1 MRDRRIAI
9 AWELISLPPKQ
20 RLIASAPFVFTNMA
34 TADYI
39 DPSEVE
45 ANRDATP
52 RSRPLSPTLVASLRL
67 DLAWLDSRRSA
78 ASVTSTAS
86 EPDPSIAGSSYHQK
100 RRQSIPP
107 SDGASSPTLASR
119 RIHAAARGGGQ
130 IGRPPLFR
138 RRSKSLDDVATTQD
152 RSVQHPS
159 GLRLDCAPSANP
171 AGASTSAA
179 TAAASAPPLSAISLE
194 GSLTSLTSSSTNTT
208 VTVTPNGKSP
218 RPRPSRMKVPGG
230 ENGESDISECD
241 DRLAQWVQS
250 SSAAAASTAKVPLVT
265 PPRAAS
271 RSTRAA
277 SPGLMP
283 MPPAPLH
290 HPNNYAP
297 VLPSPLSTCSYTS
310 ADGDDDGRRNRESES
325 PEAAPRGF
333 PFPVTPSRIS
343 PSAPESAEGSTLR
356 GSEANSRRP
365 TLLARES
372 AETTSSLA
380 TEVETPQPATS
391 LNGGHN
397 VASPLPGAFTSTR
410 TTAPVSSYAGMSAPD
425 APGSTSSSPIFP
437 SGSSSLSFAD
447 ANAYGRRPSVASTSS
462 ASAAAQSH
470 GAPLTPP
477 DSLSTA
483 PFLFGAS
490 AAEMAWHEV
499 LGARYGAG
507 TSVGSGSAG
516 SGGGSHAL
524 GHMRRKT
531 DDSPVSAVGG
541 LVAAATVASQS
552 PGSAAPPSSGR
563 NGNRD
568 SSGPADRQAGG
579 GAGAGATSA
588 ERVWSG
594 NELMGCAAGGGYAAM
609 THEKLTGLLNR
620 HVSGV
625 PFHPLDEDKTVQVV
639 EYGALNSRSSSL
651 VRPVLEHF
659 AERELVALRAE
670 LTAQHANDSSSAAAA
685 AAVAP
690 GITRRTSDSSN
701 PELDE
706 LVSFQVTHVD
716 RPTAD
721 FRCLA
726 DSLEHDPQSYLRPR
740 PRRLSDPVPEGDLQ
754 LEGRVFSAFAARPSG
769 VKAVPRKSVSVGW
782 SVMSLHWPATDRR

>member
-1 MRDRRIAI
+1 
-9 AWELISLPPKQ
+9 
-20 RLIASAPFVFTNMA
+20 MA
-34 TADYI
+34 TADHI
-39 DPSEVE
+39 DPSETE
-45 ANRDATP
+45 AHRETGAG
-52 RSRPLSPTLVASLRL
+52 SRPLSPTLVASLRL
-67 DLAWLDSRRSA
+67 DLAWLDSRRSP
-78 ASVTSTAS
+78 ASGTSTAS
-86 EPDPSIAGSSYHQK
+86 EPDHSTSGSLYHQK

-107 SDGASSPTLASR
+107 SDGTSSPTLASR
-119 RIHAAARGGGQ
+119 RIQAAARGGG
-130 IGRPPLFR
+130 GGERPPLFR
-138 RRSKSLDDVATTQD
+138 RRSKSLDDVTAPEMD
-152 RSVQHPS
+152 RSLTSFGPVQHPS
-159 GLRLDCAPSANP
+159 GLRLVCVPNKPVGTS
-171 AGASTSAA
+171 GSAA
-179 TAAASAPPLSAISLE
+179 AATAPPLSAISLD
-194 GSLTSLTSSSTNTT
+194 GSLASLISSSTNTT
-208 VTVTPNGKSP
+208 MTPNAKSS
-218 RPRPSRMKVPGG
+218 RPRTSRMNGAGG
-230 ENGESDISECD
+230 EHGERD
-241 DRLAQWVQS
+241 DRLAQWVES
-250 SSAAAASTAKVPLVT
+250 SSVSTASSTAKPQTLT
-265 PPRAAS
+265 PHRAS

-277 SPGLMP
+277 SPGHVP
-283 MPPAPLH
+283 MPPAPH
-290 HPNNYAP
+290 SYAP

-310 ADGDDDGRRNRESES
+310 ADDDDARNGESES
-325 PEAAPRGF
+325 PDTAPRGF
-333 PFPVTPSRIS
+333 PFPLTPSRIS
-343 PSAPESAEGSTLR
+343 PSAQEPEDNTLCGSD
-356 GSEANSRRP
+356 ANPRRP
-365 TLLARES
+365 TLEARES
-372 AETTSSLA
+372 AGTTSSLG
-380 TEVETPQPATS
+380 TEVDTPQPATS
-391 LNGGHN
+391 PNGGHA

-410 TTAPVSSYAGMSAPD
+410 TNNTLASTSYVNLPSASD
-425 APGSTSSSPIFP
+425 APMSTSSSPIFP
-437 SGSSSLSFAD
+437 SGSSSFSFPD

-462 ASAAAQSH
+462 ASAAARSH

-531 DDSPVSAVGG
+531 DDSPMSAVGG

-552 PGSAAPPSSGR
+552 PGSAASPSSGR

-568 SSGPADRQAGG
+568 TSGPADRQAGG

-609 THEKLTGLLNR
+609 THENLTGLLDR

-625 PFHPLDEDKTVQVV
+625 PFDPDQDKSVQLV

-659 AERELVALRAE
+659 AERELAALRAE
-670 LTAQHANDSSSAAAA
+670 LTAQHADDSSSAA

-740 PRRLSDPVPEGDLQ
+740 PRRPSEPAPEGDFQ
-754 LEGRVFSAFAARPSG
+754 LEGRVFSAFAARPFG

>member
-1 MRDRRIAI
+1 
-9 AWELISLPPKQ
+9 
-20 RLIASAPFVFTNMA
+20 MA
-34 TADYI
+34 TTDYI
-39 DPSEVE
+39 DPGEME
-45 ANRDATP
+45 ATREAGAG
-52 RSRPLSPTLVASLRL
+52 SRPLSPTLVASLRL
-67 DLAWLDSRRSA
+67 DLAWLDSRRSP
-78 ASVTSTAS
+78 ASGTSTAS
-86 EPDPSIAGSSYHQK
+86 EPDHTTAGSLHHQK

-107 SDGASSPTLASR
+107 SDGTSSPTLASR
-119 RIHAAARGGGQ
+119 RIHAARGGSQ
-130 IGRPPLFR
+130 IGRPSLFR

-152 RSVQHPS
+152 HKDRASSGLGSVQHPS
-159 GLRLDCAPSANP
+159 GSRLDCAPANP
-171 AGASTSAA
+171 AGVSTS
-179 TAAASAPPLSAISLE
+179 AAASAPPLSAISLE
-194 GSLTSLTSSSTNTT
+194 GSLASLTSSSTNATI
-208 VTVTPNGKSP
+208 GKSH
-218 RPRPSRMKVPGG
+218 RPRPSRMKGAGG
-230 ENGESDISECD
+230 ENGESDSSESD

-250 SSAAAASTAKVPLVT
+250 SSVAAASTTARSQIAT
-265 PPRAAS
+265 PPRASS
-271 RSTRAA
+271 RLTRSA

-290 HPNNYAP
+290 PNSYAP

-310 ADGDDDGRRNRESES
+310 ADDDDARNRESES

-343 PSAPESAEGSTLR
+343 PSAQETAAGSTIC

-365 TLLARES
+365 TLQARES
-372 AETTSSLA
+372 VETTSSLA
-380 TEVETPQPATS
+380 TEVDTPQPATS
-391 LNGGHN
+391 PNGGHN

-410 TTAPVSSYAGMSAPD
+410 TTVAASSYVGASAPE

-447 ANAYGRRPSVASTSS
+447 ANAYGRRPSVTSTSS
-462 ASAAAQSH
+462 ASAAARSH

-490 AAEMAWHEV
+490 AAEMAWHAV

-516 SGGGSHAL
+516 SGGGNHAL
-524 GHMRRKT
+524 GHIRRKT
-531 DDSPVSAVGG
+531 DDSPMSAVGG

-552 PGSAAPPSSGR
+552 PGSAVSPTSAR
-563 NGNRD
+563 NGNLR
-568 SSGPADRQAGG
+568 SSGPADCQAGG
-579 GAGAGATSA
+579 GAGAGATGA
-588 ERVWSG
+588 ERPWSG
-594 NELMGCAAGGGYAAM
+594 NELMGCAAGGGYAA
-609 THEKLTGLLNR
+609 TTREKLAGMLDR

-625 PFHPLDEDKTVQVV
+625 PFHPPDEDQNVQVV

-659 AERELVALRAE
+659 AERELAALRAE
-670 LTAQHANDSSSAAAA
+670 LTTQHGDESSSAAGA
-685 AAVAP
+685 AP
-690 GITRRTSDSSN
+690 GITRRTSNSSN

-726 DSLEHDPQSYLRPR
+726 DSLEHDPQSYLRSR
-740 PRRLSDPVPEGDLQ
+740 PRRPSEPAPEGDLQ
-754 LEGRVFSAFAARPSG
+754 LEGRVFSAFAARPFG

>member
-1 MRDRRIAI
+1 LSPFHPEQNSVWLR
-9 AWELISLPPKQ
+9 PPPPLTK
-20 RLIASAPFVFTNMA
+20 MA

-45 ANRDATP
+45 AERDAT
-52 RSRPLSPTLVASLRL
+52 SGLRPLSPTLVASLRL
-67 DLAWLDSRRSA
+67 DLAWLDSRRSP
-78 ASVTSTAS
+78 ASGTSTAS
-86 EPDPSIAGSSYHQK
+86 EPDHSTLGSVHHQK

-107 SDGASSPTLASR
+107 TDGTSSPTLASR
-119 RIHAAARGGGQ
+119 RIQAARGGG
-130 IGRPPLFR
+130 GGERPPLFR
-138 RRSKSLDDVATTQD
+138 RRSKSLDDVTAQGMD
-152 RSVQHPS
+152 RPSPSFGPLQPPS
-159 GLRLDCAPSANP
+159 GLRLVCVPNKP
-171 AGASTSAA
+171 VGASASA
-179 TAAASAPPLSAISLE
+179 TAPPLSATSLE

-208 VTVTPNGKSP
+208 VTPNGRSP
-218 RPRPSRMKVPGG
+218 RSRPSRMKGADG
-230 ENGESDISECD
+230 ENGGSDIDECD

-250 SSAAAASTAKVPLVT
+250 SSAAAASTSKSHLVT
-265 PPRAAS
+265 PPRAPS

-283 MPPAPLH
+283 MPPAPLY
-290 HPNNYAP
+290 PNSYAP

-310 ADGDDDGRRNRESES
+310 ADDDDAARNRESES

-343 PSAPESAEGSTLR
+343 PSAQETAEGCSTLC

-365 TLLARES
+365 TLQARES
-372 AETTSSLA
+372 VETTTSSLT
-380 TEVETPQPATS
+380 TEVDTPQPAAS
-391 LNGGHN
+391 PNGGHN

-410 TTAPVSSYAGMSAPD
+410 TTTSASSYAGMSAPD

-447 ANAYGRRPSVASTSS
+447 TDAYGRRPSVASTSS
-462 ASAAAQSH
+462 ASAAARSY

-507 TSVGSGSAG
+507 ASVGSGSAG

-531 DDSPVSAVGG
+531 DDSPLSAVGG
-541 LVAAATVASQS
+541 LVAAATIASQS
-552 PGSAAPPSSGR
+552 PGPAASPSSGR
-563 NGNRD
+563 NVDRD
-568 SSGPADRQAGG
+568 SSGLADCQAGG
-579 GAGAGATSA
+579 GTGLGATGA
-588 ERVWSG
+588 ERSWSG
-594 NELMGCAAGGGYAAM
+594 NDLMGCAAGGGYAAM
-609 THEKLTGLLNR
+609 THEKLTGLLDR

-625 PFHPLDEDKTVQVV
+625 PFHPGDEDKTVQVV
-639 EYGALNSRSSSL
+639 EYGALNSRSSLL

-670 LTAQHANDSSSAAAA
+670 LTAQHADDSPTAAAA
-685 AAVAP
+685 AP
-690 GITRRTSDSSN
+690 GITRRTSESSN

-740 PRRLSDPVPEGDLQ
+740 PRRPSEPVSEGDLQ
-754 LEGRVFSAFAARPSG
+754 LEGRVFSAFAARPFG